1 MVRLRR
7 QRSFTQ
13 VASPES
19 SILVSRSTSHV
30 TSRIAADSTSAT
42 WVSSPNDAPTVGC
55 IPFALRSAK
64 PAVDAGRAAGI
75 GDSRYLSTMEN
86 LSPPTHHGVIQFR

>member
-7 QRSFTQ
+7 QRSFMQ

-30 TSRIAADSTSAT
+30 TSRIAADSTSAI
-42 WVSSPNDAPTVGC
+42 WVTSIDGVTTGDG